1 MVVAVVAAGVVT
13 TLLLPL
19 SRRRLAGQRVFT
31 QQAQVGQRG
40 LPELRPQQVL
50 LVRMVTRREVA
61 QVVVGAAQRLLPQPL
76 AGRVGLVVGV
86 VAAVVAGGLGKT
98 PAWAVAVG

>member
-1 MVVAVVAAGVVT
+1 MVVAVAAAGVVT

-61 QVVVGAAQRLLPQPL
+61 QVGVGVVRPSRLPRLVRM
-76 AGRVGLVVGV
+76 AGQVAGV
-86 VAAVVAGGLGKT
+86 VAAVVVVEPGKT